1 MYQVIATFATVQ
13 QGKETPNTRG
23 LLPLPHSLLVGTSEL
38 GINSDLFSEVACV
51 SFEYDERSLCVFLSS
66 RDDDDVLDR
75 SLEGGCLSLSE

>member
-23 LLPLPHSLLVGTSEL
+23 LLPLPYSLLVGTSEL
-38 GINSDLFSEVACV
+38 GINSDLFSDVACI
-51 SFEYDERSLCVFLSS
+51 SFEYDRRLGDFLSS
-66 RDDDDVLDR
+66 CDDDDDVLDR